1 MGNKK
6 ISYITIIS
14 DLYLLVGLSFIIYS
28 IFFGLYRIGYASF
41 NLTNITKDI
50 AIIIGI
56 LEIVY
61 CIITS
66 ISLYS
71 CNRKIIR
78 YSILI
83 ISFIIAIYRILNM
96 FMSPSYFTG
105 IMLLNNFILVM
116 HLVFY

>member
-1 MGNKK
+1 MENRK

-28 IFFGLYRIGYASF
+28 IFFGLDRIGYASF

-56 LEIVY
+56 LEIAY

-66 ISLYS
+66 IGLYS
-71 CNRKIIR
+71 SNRKIIR
-78 YSILI
+78 YGIMI
-83 ISFIIAIYRILNM
+83 ISFIVVIYRILNM

-105 IMLLNNFILVM
+105 FMLLNNFILVM
-116 HLVFY
+116 NLVFY

>member
-1 MGNKK
+1 MESKK

-28 IFFGLYRIGYASF
+28 IFFGLERIGYASF
-41 NLTNITKDI
+41 NITNITKDI

-56 LEIVY
+56 IEIIY

-66 ISLYS
+66 LSLYS
-71 CNRKIIR
+71 SNRKIIR
-78 YSILI
+78 YSIMI
-83 ISFIIAIYRILNM
+83 ISFIIVIYRIINM
-96 FMSPSYFTG
+96 FMLPSYFTG
-105 IMLLNNFILVM
+105 FMLLISFVLVM

>member
-1 MGNKK
+1 MENRK

-28 IFFGLYRIGYASF
+28 IFFGLDRIGYASF

-56 LEIVY
+56 LEIAY
-61 CIITS
+61 YIITS
-66 ISLYS
+66 IGLYS
-71 CNRKIIR
+71 SNRKIIR
-78 YSILI
+78 YSIMI
-83 ISFIIAIYRILNM
+83 ISFIIVIYRILNM

-105 IMLLNNFILVM
+105 FMLLNNFILVM
-116 HLVFY
+116 NLVFY

>member
-1 MGNKK
+1 MENRK

-28 IFFGLYRIGYASF
+28 FFFGLDRIGYASF
-41 NLTNITKDI
+41 NITSITKDI

-56 LEIVY
+56 SEIIY
-61 CIITS
+61 CVVTS
-66 ISLYS
+66 IGLYS

-78 YSILI
+78 YGIMI
-83 ISFIIAIYRILNM
+83 ISFIIVIYRILNM

-105 IMLLNNFILVM
+105 FMLLNSFILVM
-116 HLVFY
+116 HLIFY